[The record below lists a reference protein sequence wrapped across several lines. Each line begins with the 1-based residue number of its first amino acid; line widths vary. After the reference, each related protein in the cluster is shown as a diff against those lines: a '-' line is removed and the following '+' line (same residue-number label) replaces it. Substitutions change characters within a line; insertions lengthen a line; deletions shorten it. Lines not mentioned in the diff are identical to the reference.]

1 MEGYKKRLIL
11 CTLALLLMS
20 GLSAQENNEKWSPVG
35 NRKIRVVHWG
45 IIHNHSKG
53 KWEAVRSLSDDY
65 ELLGWVDDTDSKAM
79 RMKEPKKSIY
89 EGYPR
94 FTPEQVF
101 NEIKPDLIVIETSN
115 EELVGVATQIAKR
128 GIAMHMD
135 KPLGTSL
142 KGFAKISKICSERNI
157 PLQVGYMFRA
167 NEAINKMVEIAKSG
181 ILGEIYSV
189 EADMDHSYGYPKYP
203 EYASHYP
210 GGTAYLLTCHA
221 IEWAMPIFN
230 DALPKRTWSII
241 KPAPGDPEWAKTH
254 TLTVMEYPSAN
265 VVMRVCSRGTQSR
278 RHIRIDGTC
287 GSMELAPI
295 EDFTKVKHTT
305 GVGGKNETL
314 KTLEVRLY
322 LKKVNKEAE
331 AAGYKKGLNNIVFPA
346 PTDRYAG
353 QLEELARIIR
363 GEIPYPQ
370 GLYEHDR
377 RVHKVSLDAVKN
389 IR

>member
-1 MEGYKKRLIL
+1 MKKIIL
-11 CTLALLLMS
+11 YTLALLVAT
-20 GLSAQENNEKWSPVG
+20 GLSAQSNDGKWQPVG

-53 KWEAVRSLSDDY
+53 KWEAVKSLSDDY

-79 RMKEPKKSIY
+79 RMKEPNKKRYAS
-89 EGYPR
+89 YPC

-101 NEIKPDLIVIETSN
+101 NEIKPDLIVIETAN
-115 EELVGVATQIAKR
+115 DDLVGVATQIAKH

-135 KPLGTSL
+135 KPLGTSP
-142 KGFAKISKICSERNI
+142 KGFARISKMCSDRNI
-157 PLQVGYMFRA
+157 PLQIGYMFRA

-181 ILGEIYSV
+181 IIGEVYSV
-189 EADMDHSYGYPKYP
+189 EADLDHSYGYPKYP

-210 GGTAYLLTCHA
+210 GGTAYLLTCHT

-230 DALPKRTWSII
+230 DALPKKTWSII
-241 KPAPGDPEWAKTH
+241 KPAPGDPDWAKTH
-254 TLTVMEYPSAN
+254 SLTVMEYPSAN
-265 VVMRVCSRGTQSR
+265 VVMRVCSQGTQSR
-278 RHIRIDGTC
+278 RHIRIDGSC

-305 GVGGKNETL
+305 GVSGKTEAL

-331 AAGYKKGLNNIVFPA
+331 AAGYKKGFNSIMFSAPA
-346 PTDRYAG
+346 DRYAG
-353 QLEELARIIR
+353 QLAELARIIR
-363 GEIPYPQ
+363 GEIPYPE
-370 GLYEHDR
+370 GLYEHDL
-377 RVHKVSLDAVKN
+377 RVHKVSLDAVYN
-389 IR
+389 LR